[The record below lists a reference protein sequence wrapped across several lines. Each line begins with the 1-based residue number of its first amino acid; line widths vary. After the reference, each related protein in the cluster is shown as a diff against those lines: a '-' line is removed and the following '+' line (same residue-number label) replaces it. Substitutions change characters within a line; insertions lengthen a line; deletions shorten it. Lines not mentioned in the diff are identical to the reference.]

1 MRDWYSAGMW
11 VSMTDGSYKRH
22 NIRDCFLSSSA
33 AAERDSVLSTRSN
46 RRHYQPTILSEFIV
60 CITFQTRN
68 LFLTDNDLLLGL
80 FKLLFEA
87 LLLLLGKRNV
97 CRADLGAL

>member
-1 MRDWYSAGMW
+1 
-11 VSMTDGSYKRH
+11 MTDGSYKH
-22 NIRDCFLSSSA
+22 YNLRDCFLSSSA
-33 AAERDSVLSTRSN
+33 AAERDSVLSTRSGKY
-46 RRHYQPTILSEFIV
+46 HCKSTILSKFTAR
-60 CITFQTRN
+60 ITLETRN
-68 LFLTDNDLLLGL
+68 LFLTDSDLLLGL